1 MRDGNMIDKIIDIY
15 EKQNKEE
22 INSLKDEVIKSHNAR
37 YMFIFAYYF
46 PEYIDDEFNKKLL
59 ETNDKRYI
67 TFMFR
72 QIKDINEKVYFNKI
86 LKYDNKDIFYSLF
99 DRRVSNVEYYLLAFE
114 TFKNRNID
122 KYVFLTL
129 YLFFIINDAYDE
141 KMFEI
146 LNKYIPNITKEN
158 YKSILI
164 DFVNKNKEEIPVVK
178 DYTKNCYIGHNNYI
192 PDYIVLHISFDYGR
206 VINTFYNEES
216 EVSSHFV
223 ISRNGEVVNPV
234 SLENSSW
241 ANGTSINDTSDIY
254 YRFSIN
260 EEIKNRKD
268 NANYYSYSIE
278 NESFDGSLTEK
289 QYNSLINTI
298 CVIIDYIKDTYGVDF
313 KIDEDHIIGHHDV
326 NPLVRVS
333 CPGINFPMKKI
344 IEDVKRIYEEV

>member
-22 INSLKDEVIKSHNAR
+22 INSLKNEIIISHNAR

-46 PEYIDDEFNKKLL
+46 PEYIDDEFNKNLL

-72 QIKDINEKVYFNKI
+72 QIKNINENVYFNKI
-86 LKYDNKDIFYSLF
+86 LEYDNKDIFYSLF
-99 DRRVSNVEYYLLAFE
+99 DRRVNNVEYYLLAFKIFE
-114 TFKNRNID
+114 KRNID

-129 YLFFIINDAYDE
+129 YLFFIINDEYDE

-158 YKSILI
+158 YKDVLI

-178 DYTKNCYIGHNNYI
+178 DYTKNCYIGHNNYV
-192 PDYIVLHISFDYGR
+192 PDFIVLHISFDYGR

-254 YRFSIN
+254 YRFSKN
-260 EEIKNRKD
+260 EEIKSRKY

-278 NESFDGSLTEK
+278 NESFDGSLTKE
-289 QYNSLINTI
+289 QYNSLISTI
-298 CVIIDYIKDTYGVDF
+298 CVIIDFIKDTYGVNF

-333 CPGINFPMKKI
+333 CPGINFPIKKI
-344 IEDVKRIYEEV
+344 IEDVRRKYEEV

>member
-46 PEYIDDEFNKKLL
+46 SEYIDDEFNKKLL

-72 QIKDINEKVYFNKI
+72 QIKNINEKVYFNKI

-129 YLFFIINDAYDE
+129 YLFFIIEDKYDE

-146 LNKYIPNITKEN
+146 LKKYIHNITKEN
-158 YKSILI
+158 YKNVLI

-178 DYTKNCYIGHNNYI
+178 DHTKKCYIGHNNYI
-192 PDYIVLHISFDYGR
+192 PDFIVLHISFDYGR
-206 VINTFYNEES
+206 VINTFYNEGS

-254 YRFSIN
+254 YRFSKN

-278 NESFDGSLTEK
+278 NESFDGSLTKE

-298 CVIIDYIKDTYGVDF
+298 CTIIDFIKDTYKVDF
-313 KIDEDHIIGHHDV
+313 KIDEEHIIGHHDV

-333 CPGINFPMKKI
+333 CPGVNFPMKKI
-344 IEDVKRIYEEV
+344 IKDVRKIYEKI

>member
-1 MRDGNMIDKIIDIY
+1 
-15 EKQNKEE
+15 
-22 INSLKDEVIKSHNAR
+22 
-37 YMFIFAYYF
+37 MFIFAYYF

-72 QIKDINEKVYFNKI
+72 QIKNINEKVYFNKI
-86 LKYDNKDIFYSLF
+86 LEYDNKDIFYSLF
-99 DRRVSNVEYYLLAFE
+99 DRRVSDVEYYLLAFE
-114 TFKNRNID
+114 TFKNGNID

-178 DYTKNCYIGHNNYI
+178 DYTKNCYIGHNNHI
-192 PDYIVLHISFDYGR
+192 PDFIVLHISFDYGR

-241 ANGTSINDTSDIY
+241 ANGTSINNTSDIY
-254 YRFSIN
+254 YRFSKN

-278 NESFDGSLTEK
+278 NESFDGSLTKE

-298 CVIIDYIKDTYGVDF
+298 CTIIDFIKDTYKVDF
-313 KIDEDHIIGHHDV
+313 KIDEEHIIGHHDV

-333 CPGINFPMKKI
+333 CPGVNFPMKKI
-344 IEDVKRIYEEV
+344 IEDVRKIYEKI